1 MGKLKIKKN
10 VKKLFCIIIVL
21 VLFLSIG
28 IYSSIKIYKQKE
40 YEKTSEFKLLQIG
53 YNENEVN
60 TLLAKY
66 EKDEI
71 EYILSKDLNNIY
83 LTILNDKYFIYD
95 YFYDYLEYYQ
105 NNLDKPLRNIIEII
119 NTNRNNEYYTNTT
132 QTDISKKELMLVNK
146 YHYLDA
152 SYTPDNLVTIS
163 QTYSWGNLGS
173 QKATQETYDAF
184 LNMWK
189 DANEEGHYLMVS
201 SSYRTYEK
209 QELVYNDYKNSR
221 GTEYADSIAARPG
234 YSEHQTG
241 YTLDIFEKT
250 NSNQKTFHESTTYL
264 WLKDNAHNYGFI
276 LRYPEDKEDI
286 TGYSFESWHY
296 RYVGKDIATYIYQNN
311 ITFDEYY
318 AYYLK

>member
-1 MGKLKIKKN
+1 
-10 VKKLFCIIIVL
+10 
-21 VLFLSIG
+21 
-28 IYSSIKIYKQKE
+28 
-40 YEKTSEFKLLQIG
+40 
-53 YNENEVN
+53 
-60 TLLAKY
+60 
-66 EKDEI
+66 
-71 EYILSKDLNNIY
+71 
-83 LTILNDKYFIYD
+83 
-95 YFYDYLEYYQ
+95 
-105 NNLDKPLRNIIEII
+105 
-119 NTNRNNEYYTNTT
+119 
-132 QTDISKKELMLVNK
+132 
-146 YHYLDA
+146 
-152 SYTPDNLVTIS
+152 
-163 QTYSWGNLGS
+163 
-173 QKATQETYDAF
+173 
-184 LNMWK
+184 
-189 DANEEGHYLMVS
+189 MVS